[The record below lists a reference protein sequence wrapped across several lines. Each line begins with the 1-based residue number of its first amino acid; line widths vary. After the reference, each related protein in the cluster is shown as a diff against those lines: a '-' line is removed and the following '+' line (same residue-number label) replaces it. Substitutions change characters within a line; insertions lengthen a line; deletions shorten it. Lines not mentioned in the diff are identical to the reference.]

1 MRLYQPRPAGR
12 QLAACAAVI
21 AAVIAAGCGG
31 SGQTGPSASPRTGS
45 PATEPSAGSAAKVA
59 VTALWAEFFSVRT
72 ATRRRAELLQNGQT
86 MVPALA
92 AQAKLPAASTATA
105 RVSRVTLVS
114 PAEATVTYSILT
126 NGSPVLTNQ
135 RGIAV
140 YASGQWRV
148 ALTSFCRLLALE
160 NGGGTSSLPLAC
172 RRGG

>member
-1 MRLYQPRPAGR
+1 
-12 QLAACAAVI
+12 
-21 AAVIAAGCGG
+21 
-31 SGQTGPSASPRTGS
+31 
-45 PATEPSAGSAAKVA
+45 
-59 VTALWAEFFSVRT
+59 
-72 ATRRRAELLQNGQT
+72 